1 VSERRVQSHFRAART
16 ASSSRRLPAVVLRA
30 LLAALAGAGA
40 ALLVSCA
47 GSSKSLIP
55 TAQAGPLREDFELV
69 ERAARSGH
77 GSCASTEAAV
87 AKTEA
92 DFAALPGSVDAGL
105 RARLREGIAKLHE
118 EALELCAQPS
128 VQSTPTTS
136 TNAPSATTAPPTTK
150 ATTQSPP
157 TTTTKTSTAPG
168 GGTPA
173 EEEERSEGA
182 KEKGKGKNNDA
193 EAGPAGGAA
202 PGGPAPGGPPAPGE
216 VK

>member
-1 VSERRVQSHFRAART
+1 VP
-16 ASSSRRLPAVVLRA
+16 ASVLRG

-55 TAQAGPLREDFELV
+55 TAQAGPLRDDFELV

-77 GSCASTEAAV
+77 GSCAGTEAAV
-87 AKTEA
+87 GKTEA

-105 RARLREGIAKLHE
+105 RARLREGIAKLRE
-118 EALELCAQPS
+118 EALELCAQPP

-136 TNAPSATTAPPTTK
+136 TSAPSTTTAPATTQ
-150 ATTQSPP
+150 ATTQSSP
-157 TTTTKTSTAPG
+157 TTTTNTGTTPG

-173 EEEERSEGA
+173 EEEEGSEA
-182 KEKGKGKNNDA
+182 PKEKDKGKGKGNNT
-193 EAGPAGGAA
+193 EPGGAGGAA
-202 PGGPAPGGPPAPGE
+202 AGGE
-216 VK
+216 VVK